1 VDVATLELTGTQAA
15 AMGLLARPDVAAELR
30 AVNGGAAI
38 GDPTRERVLAA
49 SAVGL
54 LKVPGDSLTTW
65 LHAGR
70 ALQRVWLAATRLGLS
85 YQPMTVLLYMFE
97 MLDDAAASASV
108 FTPAERTRLKQL
120 QQRLD
125 DVFDRPGPYPA
136 ALLFRLARA
145 PRPTVR
151 SQRLPPDWVLVAGP
165 PPKAGAG

>member
-1 VDVATLELTGTQAA
+1 
-15 AMGLLARPDVAAELR
+15 MG
-30 AVNGGAAI
+30 
-38 GDPTRERVLAA
+38 A
-49 SAVGL
+49 SMVEME
-54 LKVPGDSLTTW
+54 
-65 LHAGR
+65 
-70 ALQRVWLAATRLGLS
+70 RVWLAATRLGLS

-108 FTPAERTRLKQL
+108 FTPAERTRLQQL

-125 DVFDRPGPYPA
+125 DVFDRPGPEPA

-151 SQRLPPDWVLVAGP
+151 SQRLPLDWILAAGP